1 MLGNFFYLA
10 VMKASAYLIH
20 ATRHQKKSGKCSVK
34 IRIVFQRIAKD
45 YKTGLDL
52 TEDEYKNAM
61 VERPK
66 GTYKEINIKLRG
78 IEAKANKTIAEID
91 IFTFQKFE
99 NAYYSSAKGASDIFP
114 YFEEYIKLLNSEG
127 RLKTRDSYQSAMNS
141 FKQFKNSFGF
151 YDISP
156 DFLKKYEKW
165 MLSRNNTKT
174 TIGIYSR
181 NLRSIYNYGISKNVI
196 KKDENYPFGKRRYV
210 IPSGSNKKKA
220 LTQNEVAQ
228 IYKYQTP
235 ANSSED
241 RAKDFWMFSYLCN
254 GINFKDIALMKVKNI
269 DGDMLRF
276 VRAKTE
282 NSTREDE
289 IIISCYVNEYM
300 KNIIDKW
307 RSGNTGKEDYLF
319 NILQKNDDL
328 EEQKRKVAQFIKNTN
343 KYMKIISM
351 KIGIDKNVTTYYGRH
366 SAATIMKKS
375 GANIEQIREAL
386 GHQNTSTTQK
396 YLDSFDDE
404 SKRELSKSLTNFI

>member
-1 MLGNFFYLA
+1 
-10 VMKASAYLIH
+10 
-20 ATRHQKKSGKCSVK
+20 
-34 IRIVFQRIAKD
+34 
-45 YKTGLDL
+45 
-52 TEDEYKNAM
+52 M

-66 GTYKEINIKLRG
+66 GIYKELNIKLRA
-78 IEAKANKTIAEID
+78 IEAKANKTIEDIG

-99 NAYYSSAKGASDIFP
+99 NDYYSSAKGASDIFP
-114 YFEEYIKLLNSEG
+114 YFKEYIKLLYSDG
-127 RLKTRDSYQSAMNS
+127 RLKTKDSYQSAMNP
-141 FKQFKNSFGF
+141 FKQVKNSFGF

-165 MLSRNNTKT
+165 MLNRNNSKT

-181 NLRSIYNYGISKNVI
+181 NLRSVYNYGISKNVI
-196 KKDENYPFGKRRYV
+196 KKDENYPFGKRKYI

-228 IYKYQTP
+228 IYKYETTP
-235 ANSSED
+235 NSSED
-241 RAKDFWMFSYLCN
+241 RAKDFWIFSYLCN

-289 IIISCYVNEYM
+289 IIISCYVNEFM
-300 KNIIDKW
+300 KSIIDKW
-307 RSGNTGKEDYLF
+307 RSGNTGKDDYLF
-319 NILQKNDDL
+319 AILQKNDDL